1 MIDELIIYQ
10 AQSLLGS
17 NARQMFNHPVITAM
31 ESRNQLKLMDSR
43 FFGDDIRFIFE
54 IDYVD

>member
-10 AQSLLGS
+10 SQSLLGG

-31 ESRNQLKLMDSR
+31 ESRNHLKLLASR
-43 FFGDDIRFIFE
+43 FFGDDIRFIYE